1 MKNPIFFGLSVII
14 CISLQ
19 IWISYLS
26 ALSVLEGDLILG
38 LSLFLV
44 VPALGILMVSYFLWF
59 RKQKMVKPSKR
70 SNDSADKIDKPKGLE

>member
-1 MKNPIFFGLSVII
+1 LLLKNPIFFGLSVII
-14 CISLQ
+14 CFSLQ

-44 VPALGILMVSYFLWF
+44 VPALGVLMVSYFLWF
-59 RKQKMVKPSKR
+59 RRHRMVKP
-70 SNDSADKIDKPKGLE
+70 PKGAND